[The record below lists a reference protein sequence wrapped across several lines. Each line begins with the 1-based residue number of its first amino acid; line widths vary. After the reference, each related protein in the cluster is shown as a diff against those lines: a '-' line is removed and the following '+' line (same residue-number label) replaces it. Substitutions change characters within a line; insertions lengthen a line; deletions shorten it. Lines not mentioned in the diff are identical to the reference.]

1 MEFTLLGAVMIGV
14 GLMYVTLW
22 FEGGRTNAADCTRD
36 VWDALITGAMAG
48 LVVGRLVAMGRGGV
62 NPVTNPGDILIVRAG
77 VDTIAATAAAL
88 VGFGFMVRRDLW
100 WMADSAAPAAVAG
113 LAGWH
118 AGCLVRDACLGTPS
132 DLPFAVAQAGSNIT
146 RHPVEIYAALLLLG
160 VAVLLIAW
168 KRSRPA
174 AGVVASVATLAIAV
188 VRMATEPMRPVLG
201 PSLIAWY
208 GAAAVLAAAVLAWR
222 VRSARSAGGT

>member
-1 MEFTLLGAVMIGV
+1 MEFTLLGAVVIAV
-14 GLMYVTLW
+14 GLMYATLW

-77 VDTIAATAAAL
+77 VDTIAATGTAL

-160 VAVLLIAW
+160 VALLLIAW

-174 AGVVASVATLAIAV
+174 TGVVASVAALAIAV

-201 PSLIAWY
+201 PSLVTWY
-208 GAAAVLAAAVLAWR
+208 SAAAVLAAAVLVWR